1 MKYDEDYSEDY
12 DAEQHWCTEC
22 GEECH
27 EEVTDEGIG
36 PYEFWGARGC
46 HVDKRVVSSCCE
58 AETTTVNLEE
68 YGDDE

>member
-12 DAEQHWCTEC
+12 DDTPYWCTEC
-22 GEECH
+22 KQSCT
-27 EEVTDEGIG
+27 EVIIDEGIG
-36 PYEFWGARGC
+36 PYEFWGARGV

-58 AETTTVNLEE
+58 AETTTVDLEE